1 LAKRPDRTRQVSVTR
16 AALSPLATRQAKQE
30 GDRGTPRATRRR
42 ATAPATPS
50 QPATT
55 TRSSASAGAPHRL
68 GNSAGTGPTA
78 TARAAGTDMAT
89 PKKDEAKEAR
99 TIREL
104 RARQRKRVA
113 AIRKLNAR
121 YVGRTF
127 PKREAAKWDRLN
139 RDLDETE
146 ELITELRARNQRS
159 TESDDREE

>member
-1 LAKRPDRTRQVSVTR
+1 LAKWPDRPRQVSVTR
-16 AALSPLATRQAKQE
+16 AALSPLPQGKPDKE
-30 GDRGTPRATRRR
+30 GDRGTPRARRR
-42 ATAPATPS
+42 RGTGS
-50 QPATT
+50 
-55 TRSSASAGAPHRL
+55 PHRL
-68 GNSAGTGPTA
+68 GNSAGTGPNA

-89 PKKDEAKEAR
+89 PKRDPAKEAR

-121 YVGRTF
+121 YAGRTF

-139 RDLDETE
+139 RELDETE
-146 ELITELRARNQRS
+146 ELITELRARNERS